1 MDEDLTVFPTQ
12 GEMKTLEAELRA
24 AMQHQRA
31 AYERMME
38 IQAEV
43 DALMERARI
52 LLERRES
59 AEPAADVEPVE
70 DFAPAPAQPASP
82 ESISAESISA
92 ESASTGSS
100 SSDSAEPSGG
110 DSGDGGM
117 PEAAPHLPASTDSP
131 SLGGAGEGPDGL
143 DTRGAAG

>member
-1 MDEDLTVFPTQ
+1 MDDDLTVFPTQ

-59 AEPAADVEPVE
+59 AELAADAEPVE
-70 DFAPAPAQPASP
+70 DFAPASAQSASP
-82 ESISAESISA
+82 ESTSSEP
-92 ESASTGSS
+92 ASTGSAS
-100 SSDSAEPSGG
+100 PDSAEPSGG
-110 DSGDGGM
+110 DSGDGGR
-117 PEAAPHLPASTDSP
+117 PEAAPHRPAATDSP
-131 SLGGAGEGPDGL
+131 ASGGVAEGPDGL